1 MKKRETLGSRLGF
14 ILLSAGCA
22 IGLGNVWRFPYIT
35 GKNGGAGFVL
45 IYLFFLILLGLPV
58 MTVEFSIG
66 RASRQ
71 NIGLSLKTLE
81 KPGSKWHLYGPA
93 AVAGNYLL
101 LMFYTTIAGWILY
114 YFFSASTGAFEGID
128 SNGIGAFFSDLTADP
143 MKQISWM
150 IIITLLSSSI
160 VAIGLQK
167 GVEKITKVMMAALLS
182 IVLILTVHSFTL
194 PGAAAGLKFYLLP
207 DFDALQEAG
216 IGTVMYEALGQAF
229 FTLSVGIGSMS
240 IFGSYI
246 DDGHTLTGESVRI
259 IALDTFVAFTSGLI
273 IFPACFSYDVSVG
286 QGPSLL
292 FITLPNIFS
301 QMAGGRIWASLF
313 FLFMSFAALSTVIA
327 VFENIVSY
335 YIDVRNWTRRKACIV
350 NFIALTVL
358 SLPCILGFNAWSA
371 FKPFGEGSCVLDLED
386 FVVSNFLLPLGGLCF
401 ALYCTR
407 RFGWGWTK
415 FVDEANAGTGPRLPT
430 GRAGALLHAYCA
442 YVLPVVILA
451 VFVLGLLAKFKVL
464 TW

>member
-207 DFDALQEAG
+207 DFGALQEAG

-246 DDGHTLTGESVRI
+246 DDEHTLTGESVRI

-358 SLPCILGFNAWSA
+358 SLPCILGFNVLSG
-371 FKPFGEGSCVLDLED
+371 FQPLGEGTNILDLED
-386 FVVSNFLLPLGGLCF
+386 FLVSNILLPLGSLIFVLF
-401 ALYCTR
+401 ATR
-407 RFGWGWTK
+407 KSGWG
-415 FVDEANAGTGPRLPT
+415 FDGFLREANKGNGIRFSARLKGYLSLIIPII
-430 GRAGALLHAYCA
+430 
-442 YVLPVVILA
+442 ILIIMIK
-451 VFVLGLLAKFKVL
+451 GIWDKFI
-464 TW
+464 

>member
-143 MKQISWM
+143 MKQIFWM

-207 DFDALQEAG
+207 DFGALQEAG

-246 DDGHTLTGESVRI
+246 DDEHTLTGESVRI

-358 SLPCILGFNAWSA
+358 SLPCILGFNVLSG
-371 FKPFGEGSCVLDLED
+371 FQPLGEGTNILDLED
-386 FVVSNFLLPLGGLCF
+386 FLVSNILLPLGSLIFVLF
-401 ALYCTR
+401 ATR
-407 RFGWGWTK
+407 KSGWG
-415 FVDEANAGTGPRLPT
+415 FDGFLREANKGNGIRFSARLKGYLSLIIPII
-430 GRAGALLHAYCA
+430 
-442 YVLPVVILA
+442 ILIIMIK
-451 VFVLGLLAKFKVL
+451 GIWDKFI
-464 TW
+464 

>member
-114 YFFSASTGAFEGID
+114 YFFSALTGAFEGID

-143 MKQISWM
+143 VKQISWM

-358 SLPCILGFNAWSA
+358 SLPCILGFNVLSG
-371 FKPFGEGSCVLDLED
+371 FQPLGEGTNILDLED
-386 FVVSNFLLPLGGLCF
+386 FLVSNILLPLGSLIFVLF
-401 ALYCTR
+401 ATR
-407 RFGWGWTK
+407 KSGWG
-415 FVDEANAGTGPRLPT
+415 FDGFLREANKGNGIRFSARLKGYLSLIIPII
-430 GRAGALLHAYCA
+430 
-442 YVLPVVILA
+442 ILIIMIK
-451 VFVLGLLAKFKVL
+451 GIWDKFI
-464 TW
+464 

>member
-81 KPGSKWHLYGPA
+81 KPGSTWHLYGPA

-358 SLPCILGFNAWSA
+358 SLPCILGFNVLSG
-371 FKPFGEGSCVLDLED
+371 FQPLGEGTNILDLED
-386 FVVSNFLLPLGGLCF
+386 FLVSNILLPLGSLIFVLF
-401 ALYCTR
+401 ATR
-407 RFGWGWTK
+407 KSGWG
-415 FVDEANAGTGPRLPT
+415 FDGFLREANKGNGIRFSARLKGYLSLIIPII
-430 GRAGALLHAYCA
+430 
-442 YVLPVVILA
+442 ILIIMIK
-451 VFVLGLLAKFKVL
+451 GIWDKFI
-464 TW
+464 

>member
-1 MKKRETLGSRLGF
+1 MKKREILGSRLGF

-35 GKNGGAGFVL
+35 GKNGGAGFVP

-101 LMFYTTIAGWILY
+101 LMFYTTIAGWIIY
-114 YFFSASTGAFEGID
+114 YFFSASSGAFEGID

-143 MKQISWM
+143 VKQISWM

-207 DFDALQEAG
+207 DFGALQEAG

-229 FTLSVGIGSMS
+229 SSPGFCFADSQASRTLSIPTVMS
-240 IFGSYI
+240 RLGFAFRQTFGSVQ
-246 DDGHTLTGESVRI
+246 SS
-259 IALDTFVAFTSGLI
+259 F
-273 IFPACFSYDVSVG
+273 
-286 QGPSLL
+286 
-292 FITLPNIFS
+292 
-301 QMAGGRIWASLF
+301 
-313 FLFMSFAALSTVIA
+313 SFA
-327 VFENIVSY
+327 
-335 YIDVRNWTRRKACIV
+335 
-350 NFIALTVL
+350 
-358 SLPCILGFNAWSA
+358 P
-371 FKPFGEGSCVLDLED
+371 
-386 FVVSNFLLPLGGLCF
+386 
-401 ALYCTR
+401 
-407 RFGWGWTK
+407 
-415 FVDEANAGTGPRLPT
+415 
-430 GRAGALLHAYCA
+430 
-442 YVLPVVILA
+442 
-451 VFVLGLLAKFKVL
+451 
-464 TW
+464 

>member
-143 MKQISWM
+143 VKQIFWM

-358 SLPCILGFNAWSA
+358 SLPCILGFNVLSG
-371 FKPFGEGSCVLDLED
+371 FQPLGEGTNILDLED
-386 FVVSNFLLPLGGLCF
+386 FLVSNILLPLGSLIFVLF
-401 ALYCTR
+401 ATR
-407 RFGWGWTK
+407 KSGWG
-415 FVDEANAGTGPRLPT
+415 FDGFLREANKGNGIRFSARLKGYLSLIIPII
-430 GRAGALLHAYCA
+430 
-442 YVLPVVILA
+442 ILIIMIK
-451 VFVLGLLAKFKVL
+451 GIWDKFI
-464 TW
+464 

>member
-301 QMAGGRIWASLF
+301 QMAGGRSWAALVCRC
-313 FLFMSFAALSTVIA
+313 MSWAALSTVIA
-327 VFENIVSY
+327 VVENIVGY

-358 SLPCILGFNAWSA
+358 SLPCILGFNVLSG
-371 FKPFGEGSCVLDLED
+371 FQPLGEGTNILDLED
-386 FVVSNFLLPLGGLCF
+386 FLVSNILLPLGSLIFVLF
-401 ALYCTR
+401 ATR
-407 RFGWGWTK
+407 KSGWG
-415 FVDEANAGTGPRLPT
+415 FDGFLREANKGNGIRFSARLKGYLSLIIPII
-430 GRAGALLHAYCA
+430 
-442 YVLPVVILA
+442 ILIIMIK
-451 VFVLGLLAKFKVL
+451 GIWDKFI
-464 TW
+464 

>member
-101 LMFYTTIAGWILY
+101 LMFYTTIAGWIIY
-114 YFFSASTGAFEGID
+114 YFFSASVGAFEGID

-143 MKQISWM
+143 VKQIFWM

-207 DFDALQEAG
+207 DFGALQEAG

-246 DDGHTLTGESVRI
+246 DDEHTLTGESVRI

-358 SLPCILGFNAWSA
+358 SLPCILGFNVLSG
-371 FKPFGEGSCVLDLED
+371 FQPLGEGTNILDLED
-386 FVVSNFLLPLGGLCF
+386 FLVSNILLPLGSLIFVLF
-401 ALYCTR
+401 ATR
-407 RFGWGWTK
+407 KSGWG
-415 FVDEANAGTGPRLPT
+415 FDGFLREANKGNGIRFSARLKGYLSLIIPII
-430 GRAGALLHAYCA
+430 
-442 YVLPVVILA
+442 ILIIMIK
-451 VFVLGLLAKFKVL
+451 GIWDKFI
-464 TW
+464 

>member
-128 SNGIGAFFSDLTADP
+128 SNGIGAFFSNLTADP
-143 MKQISWM
+143 VKQISWM

-207 DFDALQEAG
+207 DFGALQEAG

-358 SLPCILGFNAWSA
+358 SLPCILGFNVLSG
-371 FKPFGEGSCVLDLED
+371 FQPLGEGTNILDLED
-386 FVVSNFLLPLGGLCF
+386 FLVSNILLPLGSLIFVLF
-401 ALYCTR
+401 ATR
-407 RFGWGWTK
+407 KSGWG
-415 FVDEANAGTGPRLPT
+415 FDGFLREANKGNGIRFSARLKGYLSLIIPII
-430 GRAGALLHAYCA
+430 
-442 YVLPVVILA
+442 ILIIMIK
-451 VFVLGLLAKFKVL
+451 GIWDKFI
-464 TW
+464 

>member
-207 DFDALQEAG
+207 DFGALQEAG

-358 SLPCILGFNAWSA
+358 SLPCILGFNVLSG
-371 FKPFGEGSCVLDLED
+371 FQPLGEGTNILDLED
-386 FVVSNFLLPLGGLCF
+386 FLVSNILLPLGSLIFVLF
-401 ALYCTR
+401 ATR
-407 RFGWGWTK
+407 KSGWG
-415 FVDEANAGTGPRLPT
+415 FDGFLREANKGNGIRFSARLKGYLSLIIPII
-430 GRAGALLHAYCA
+430 
-442 YVLPVVILA
+442 ILIIMIK
-451 VFVLGLLAKFKVL
+451 GIWDKFI
-464 TW
+464 

>member
-101 LMFYTTIAGWILY
+101 LMFYTTIAGWIIY
-114 YFFSASTGAFEGID
+114 YFFSASSGAFEGID

-207 DFDALQEAG
+207 DFGALQEAG

-246 DDGHTLTGESVRI
+246 DDEHTLTGESVRI

-358 SLPCILGFNAWSA
+358 SLPCILGFNVLSG
-371 FKPFGEGSCVLDLED
+371 FQPLGEGTNILDLED
-386 FVVSNFLLPLGGLCF
+386 FLVSNILLPLGSLIFVLF
-401 ALYCTR
+401 ATR
-407 RFGWGWTK
+407 KSGWG
-415 FVDEANAGTGPRLPT
+415 FDGFLREANKGNGIRFSARLKGYLSLIIPII
-430 GRAGALLHAYCA
+430 
-442 YVLPVVILA
+442 ILIIMIK
-451 VFVLGLLAKFKVL
+451 GIWDKFI
-464 TW
+464 

>member
-358 SLPCILGFNAWSA
+358 SLPCILGFNVLSG
-371 FKPFGEGSCVLDLED
+371 FQPLGEGTNILDLED
-386 FVVSNFLLPLGGLCF
+386 FLVSNILLPLGSLIFVLF
-401 ALYCTR
+401 ATR
-407 RFGWGWTK
+407 KSGWG
-415 FVDEANAGTGPRLPT
+415 FDGFLREANKGNGIRFSARLKGYLSLIIPII
-430 GRAGALLHAYCA
+430 
-442 YVLPVVILA
+442 ILIIMIK
-451 VFVLGLLAKFKVL
+451 GIWDKFI
-464 TW
+464 

>member
-246 DDGHTLTGESVRI
+246 DDEHTLTGESVRI

-358 SLPCILGFNAWSA
+358 SLPCILGFNVLSG
-371 FKPFGEGSCVLDLED
+371 FQPLGEGTNILDLED
-386 FVVSNFLLPLGGLCF
+386 FLVSNILLPLGSLIFVLF
-401 ALYCTR
+401 ATR
-407 RFGWGWTK
+407 KSGWG
-415 FVDEANAGTGPRLPT
+415 FDGFLREANKGNGIRFSARLKGYLSLIIPII
-430 GRAGALLHAYCA
+430 
-442 YVLPVVILA
+442 ILIIMIK
-451 VFVLGLLAKFKVL
+451 GIWDKFI
-464 TW
+464 

>member
-143 MKQISWM
+143 MKQIFWM

-358 SLPCILGFNAWSA
+358 SLPCILGFNVLSG
-371 FKPFGEGSCVLDLED
+371 FQPLGEGTNILDLED
-386 FVVSNFLLPLGGLCF
+386 FLVSNILLPLGSLIFVLF
-401 ALYCTR
+401 ATR
-407 RFGWGWTK
+407 KSGWG
-415 FVDEANAGTGPRLPT
+415 FDGFLREANKGNGIRFSARLKGYLSLIIPII
-430 GRAGALLHAYCA
+430 
-442 YVLPVVILA
+442 ILIIMIK
-451 VFVLGLLAKFKVL
+451 GIWDKFI
-464 TW
+464 

>member
-229 FTLSVGIGSMS
+229 FTLSVGIGSVS

-246 DDGHTLTGESVRI
+246 DDEHTLTGESVRI

-358 SLPCILGFNAWSA
+358 SLPCILGFNVLSG
-371 FKPFGEGSCVLDLED
+371 FQPLGEGTNILDLED
-386 FVVSNFLLPLGGLCF
+386 FLVSNILLPLGSLIFVLF
-401 ALYCTR
+401 ATR
-407 RFGWGWTK
+407 KSGWG
-415 FVDEANAGTGPRLPT
+415 FDGFLREANKGNGIRFSARLKGYLSLIIPII
-430 GRAGALLHAYCA
+430 
-442 YVLPVVILA
+442 ILIIMIK
-451 VFVLGLLAKFKVL
+451 GIWDKFI
-464 TW
+464 

>member
-101 LMFYTTIAGWILY
+101 LMFYTTIAGWIIY
-114 YFFSASTGAFEGID
+114 YFFSASAGAFEGID

-143 MKQISWM
+143 VKQISWM

-207 DFDALQEAG
+207 DFGALQEAG

-358 SLPCILGFNAWSA
+358 SLPCILGFNVLSG
-371 FKPFGEGSCVLDLED
+371 FQPLGEGTNILYLED
-386 FVVSNFLLPLGGLCF
+386 FLVSNILLPLGSLIFVLF
-401 ALYCTR
+401 ATR
-407 RFGWGWTK
+407 KSGWG
-415 FVDEANAGTGPRLPT
+415 FDGFLREANKGNGIRFSARLKGYLSLIIPII
-430 GRAGALLHAYCA
+430 
-442 YVLPVVILA
+442 ILIIMIK
-451 VFVLGLLAKFKVL
+451 GIWDKFI
-464 TW
+464 

>member
-143 MKQISWM
+143 VKQISWM

-207 DFDALQEAG
+207 DFGALQEAG

-358 SLPCILGFNAWSA
+358 SLPCILGFNVLSG
-371 FKPFGEGSCVLDLED
+371 FQPLGEGTNILDLED
-386 FVVSNFLLPLGGLCF
+386 FLVSNILLPLGSLIFVLF
-401 ALYCTR
+401 ATR
-407 RFGWGWTK
+407 KSGWG
-415 FVDEANAGTGPRLPT
+415 FDGFLREANKGNGIRFSARLKGYLSLIIPII
-430 GRAGALLHAYCA
+430 
-442 YVLPVVILA
+442 ILIIMIK
-451 VFVLGLLAKFKVL
+451 GIWDKFI
-464 TW
+464 

>member
-101 LMFYTTIAGWILY
+101 LMFYTTIAGWIIY
-114 YFFSASTGAFEGID
+114 YFFSASSGAFEGID

-143 MKQISWM
+143 VKQISWM

-207 DFDALQEAG
+207 DFGALQEAG

-358 SLPCILGFNAWSA
+358 SLPCILGFNVLSG
-371 FKPFGEGSCVLDLED
+371 FQPLGEGTNILDLED
-386 FVVSNFLLPLGGLCF
+386 FLVSNILLPLGSLIFVLF
-401 ALYCTR
+401 ATR
-407 RFGWGWTK
+407 KSGWG
-415 FVDEANAGTGPRLPT
+415 FDGFLREANKGNGIRFSARLKGYLSLIIPII
-430 GRAGALLHAYCA
+430 
-442 YVLPVVILA
+442 ILIIMIK
-451 VFVLGLLAKFKVL
+451 GIWDKFI
-464 TW
+464 

>member
-101 LMFYTTIAGWILY
+101 LMFYTTIAGWIIY
-114 YFFSASTGAFEGID
+114 YFFSASSGAFEGID

-143 MKQISWM
+143 VKQISWM
-150 IIITLLSSSI
+150 VIITLLSSSI

-207 DFDALQEAG
+207 DFGALQEAG

-358 SLPCILGFNAWSA
+358 SLPCILGFNVLSG
-371 FKPFGEGSCVLDLED
+371 FQPLGEGTNILDLED
-386 FVVSNFLLPLGGLCF
+386 FLVSNILLPLGSLIFVLF
-401 ALYCTR
+401 ATR
-407 RFGWGWTK
+407 KSGWG
-415 FVDEANAGTGPRLPT
+415 FDGFLREANKGNGIRFSARLKGYLSLIIPII
-430 GRAGALLHAYCA
+430 
-442 YVLPVVILA
+442 ILIIMIK
-451 VFVLGLLAKFKVL
+451 GIWDKFI
-464 TW
+464 

>member
-143 MKQISWM
+143 VKQISWM

-207 DFDALQEAG
+207 DFGALQEAG

-246 DDGHTLTGESVRI
+246 DDEHTLTGESVRI

-358 SLPCILGFNAWSA
+358 SLPCILGFNVLSG
-371 FKPFGEGSCVLDLED
+371 FQPLGEGTNILDLED
-386 FVVSNFLLPLGGLCF
+386 FLVSNILLPLGSLIFVLF
-401 ALYCTR
+401 ATR
-407 RFGWGWTK
+407 KSGWG
-415 FVDEANAGTGPRLPT
+415 FDGFLREANKGNGIRFSARLKGYLSLIIPII
-430 GRAGALLHAYCA
+430 
-442 YVLPVVILA
+442 ILIIMIK
-451 VFVLGLLAKFKVL
+451 GIWDKFI
-464 TW
+464 

>member
-101 LMFYTTIAGWILY
+101 LMFYTTIAGWIIY
-114 YFFSASTGAFEGID
+114 YFFSASAGAFEGID
-128 SNGIGAFFSDLTADP
+128 SNGIGAFFLDLTADP
-143 MKQISWM
+143 VKQISWM

-207 DFDALQEAG
+207 DFGALQEAG

-358 SLPCILGFNAWSA
+358 SLPCILGFNVLSG
-371 FKPFGEGSCVLDLED
+371 FQPLGEGTNILDLED
-386 FVVSNFLLPLGGLCF
+386 FLVSNILLPLGSLIFVLF
-401 ALYCTR
+401 ATR
-407 RFGWGWTK
+407 KSGWG
-415 FVDEANAGTGPRLPT
+415 FDGFLREANKGNGIRFSARLKGYLSLIIPII
-430 GRAGALLHAYCA
+430 
-442 YVLPVVILA
+442 ILIIMIK
-451 VFVLGLLAKFKVL
+451 GIWDKFI
-464 TW
+464 

>member
-1 MKKRETLGSRLGF
+1 MNNRETLGSRLGF

-45 IYLFFLILLGLPV
+45 IYLFFLVLLGLPV
-58 MTVEFSIG
+58 MTVEFSLG

-71 NIGLSLKTLE
+71 NIGLSLRTLE

-114 YFFSASTGAFEGID
+114 YFFSAASGAFQGVTTEGI
-128 SNGIGAFFSDLTADP
+128 GKFFSDLTADP
-143 MKQISWM
+143 VSQVFWM
-150 IIITLLSSSI
+150 IIIMILCAST
-160 VAIGLQK
+160 VAVGLQK

-182 IVLILTVHSFTL
+182 IMLILTVHSFTL
-194 PGAAAGLKFYLLP
+194 PGAGKGLKFYLLP
-207 DFDALQEAG
+207 DFSAMKEIG

-246 DDGHTLTGESVRI
+246 DDSRSLAGESARI
-259 IALDTFVAFTSGLI
+259 IALDTFVAITSGLI

-301 QMAGGRIWASLF
+301 QMTGGRIWSSLF
-313 FLFMSFAALSTVIA
+313 FLFMSFAAFSTVIA
-327 VFENIVSY
+327 VFENIISY
-335 YIDVRNWTRRKACIV
+335 YIDVKGWTRRKACLV
-350 NFIALTVL
+350 NFIALTLL
-358 SLPCILGFNAWSA
+358 SLPCILGFNVLSG
-371 FKPFGEGSCVLDLED
+371 FQPLGEGSNILDLED
-386 FVVSNFLLPLGGLCF
+386 FMVSNILLPFGSLLFVLF
-401 ALYCTR
+401 ATR
-407 RFGWGWTK
+407 KSGWGFENFLK
-415 FVDEANAGTGPRLPT
+415 EANKGKGMKFSAHLRYYLSLIIPII
-430 GRAGALLHAYCA
+430 
-442 YVLPVVILA
+442 ILIIMIK
-451 VFVLGLLAKFKVL
+451 GIWDKFI
-464 TW
+464 

>member
-229 FTLSVGIGSMS
+229 FTLSVGIGSVS

-246 DDGHTLTGESVRI
+246 DDEHTLTGESVRI

-313 FLFMSFAALSTVIA
+313 FLLMSFAALSTVIA

-358 SLPCILGFNAWSA
+358 SLPCILGFNVLSG
-371 FKPFGEGSCVLDLED
+371 FQPLGEGTNILDLED
-386 FVVSNFLLPLGGLCF
+386 FLVSNILLPLGSLIFVLF
-401 ALYCTR
+401 ATR
-407 RFGWGWTK
+407 KSGWG
-415 FVDEANAGTGPRLPT
+415 FDGFLREANKGNGIRFSARLKGYLSLIIPII
-430 GRAGALLHAYCA
+430 
-442 YVLPVVILA
+442 ILIIMIK
-451 VFVLGLLAKFKVL
+451 GIWDKFI
-464 TW
+464 

>member
-101 LMFYTTIAGWILY
+101 LMFYTTIAGWIIY

-128 SNGIGAFFSDLTADP
+128 SNGIGAFFSNLTADP
-143 MKQISWM
+143 VKQISWM

-207 DFDALQEAG
+207 DFGALQEAG

-358 SLPCILGFNAWSA
+358 SLPCILGFNVLSG
-371 FKPFGEGSCVLDLED
+371 FQPLGEGTNILDLED
-386 FVVSNFLLPLGGLCF
+386 FLVSNILLPLGSLIFVLF
-401 ALYCTR
+401 ATR
-407 RFGWGWTK
+407 KSGWG
-415 FVDEANAGTGPRLPT
+415 FDGFLREANKGNGIRFSARLKGYLSLIIPII
-430 GRAGALLHAYCA
+430 
-442 YVLPVVILA
+442 ILIIMIK
-451 VFVLGLLAKFKVL
+451 GIWDKFI
-464 TW
+464 

>member
-143 MKQISWM
+143 VKQIFWM

-207 DFDALQEAG
+207 DFGALQEAG

-246 DDGHTLTGESVRI
+246 DDEHTLTGESVRI

-358 SLPCILGFNAWSA
+358 SLPCILGFNVLSG
-371 FKPFGEGSCVLDLED
+371 FQPLGEGTNILDLED
-386 FVVSNFLLPLGGLCF
+386 FLVSNILLPLGSLIFVLF
-401 ALYCTR
+401 ATR
-407 RFGWGWTK
+407 KSGWG
-415 FVDEANAGTGPRLPT
+415 FDGFLREANKGNGIRFSARLKGYLSLIIPII
-430 GRAGALLHAYCA
+430 
-442 YVLPVVILA
+442 ILIIMIK
-451 VFVLGLLAKFKVL
+451 GIWDKFI
-464 TW
+464 

>member
-58 MTVEFSIG
+58 MTVAFSLG

-240 IFGSYI
+240 IFCSYI
-246 DDGHTLTGESVRI
+246 DDEHTLTGESVRI

-358 SLPCILGFNAWSA
+358 SLPCILGFNVLSG
-371 FKPFGEGSCVLDLED
+371 FQPLGEGTNILDLED
-386 FVVSNFLLPLGGLCF
+386 FLVSNILLPLGSLIFVLF
-401 ALYCTR
+401 ATR
-407 RFGWGWTK
+407 KSGWG
-415 FVDEANAGTGPRLPT
+415 FDGFLREANKGNGIRFSARLKGYLSLIIPII
-430 GRAGALLHAYCA
+430 
-442 YVLPVVILA
+442 ILIIMIK
-451 VFVLGLLAKFKVL
+451 GIWDKFI
-464 TW
+464 

>member
-143 MKQISWM
+143 VKQISWM

-246 DDGHTLTGESVRI
+246 DDEHTLTGESVRI

-358 SLPCILGFNAWSA
+358 SLPCILGFNVLSG
-371 FKPFGEGSCVLDLED
+371 FQPLGEGTNILDLED
-386 FVVSNFLLPLGGLCF
+386 FLVSNILLPLGSLIFVLF
-401 ALYCTR
+401 ATR
-407 RFGWGWTK
+407 KSGWG
-415 FVDEANAGTGPRLPT
+415 FDGFLREANKGNGIRFSARLKGYLSLIIPII
-430 GRAGALLHAYCA
+430 
-442 YVLPVVILA
+442 ILIIMIK
-451 VFVLGLLAKFKVL
+451 GIWDKFI
-464 TW
+464 

>member
-246 DDGHTLTGESVRI
+246 DDEHTLTGESVRI

-273 IFPACFSYDVSVG
+273 IFPSCFSYDVSVG

-358 SLPCILGFNAWSA
+358 SLPCILGFNVLSG
-371 FKPFGEGSCVLDLED
+371 FQPLGEGTNILDLED
-386 FVVSNFLLPLGGLCF
+386 FLVSNILLPLGSLIFVLF
-401 ALYCTR
+401 ATR
-407 RFGWGWTK
+407 KSGWG
-415 FVDEANAGTGPRLPT
+415 FDGFLREANKGNGIRFSARLKGYLSLIIPII
-430 GRAGALLHAYCA
+430 
-442 YVLPVVILA
+442 ILIIMIK
-451 VFVLGLLAKFKVL
+451 GIWDKFI
-464 TW
+464 

>member
-143 MKQISWM
+143 VKQISWM

-313 FLFMSFAALSTVIA
+313 VLFMSFAALSTVIA

-358 SLPCILGFNAWSA
+358 SLPCILGFNVLSG
-371 FKPFGEGSCVLDLED
+371 FQPLGEGTNILDLED
-386 FVVSNFLLPLGGLCF
+386 FLVSNILLPLGSLIFVLF
-401 ALYCTR
+401 ATR
-407 RFGWGWTK
+407 KSGWG
-415 FVDEANAGTGPRLPT
+415 FDGFLREANKGNGIRFSARLKGYLSLIIPII
-430 GRAGALLHAYCA
+430 
-442 YVLPVVILA
+442 ILIIMIK
-451 VFVLGLLAKFKVL
+451 GIWDKFI
-464 TW
+464 

>member
-101 LMFYTTIAGWILY
+101 LMFYTTIAGWIIY

-358 SLPCILGFNAWSA
+358 SLPCILGFNVLSG
-371 FKPFGEGSCVLDLED
+371 FQPLGEGTNILDLED
-386 FVVSNFLLPLGGLCF
+386 FLVSNILLPLGSLIFVLF
-401 ALYCTR
+401 ATR
-407 RFGWGWTK
+407 KSGWG
-415 FVDEANAGTGPRLPT
+415 FDGFLREANKGNGIRFSARLKGYLSLIIPII
-430 GRAGALLHAYCA
+430 
-442 YVLPVVILA
+442 ILIIMIK
-451 VFVLGLLAKFKVL
+451 GIWDKFI
-464 TW
+464 

>member
-207 DFDALQEAG
+207 DFAALQEAG

-358 SLPCILGFNAWSA
+358 SLPCILGFNVLSG
-371 FKPFGEGSCVLDLED
+371 FQPLGEGTNILDLED
-386 FVVSNFLLPLGGLCF
+386 FLVSNILLPLGSLIFVLF
-401 ALYCTR
+401 ATR
-407 RFGWGWTK
+407 KSGWG
-415 FVDEANAGTGPRLPT
+415 FDGFLREANKGNGIRFSARLKGYLSLIIPII
-430 GRAGALLHAYCA
+430 
-442 YVLPVVILA
+442 ILIIMIK
-451 VFVLGLLAKFKVL
+451 GIWDKFI
-464 TW
+464 

>member
-246 DDGHTLTGESVRI
+246 DDEHTLTGESVRI

-358 SLPCILGFNAWSA
+358 SLPCILGFNVLSG
-371 FKPFGEGSCVLDLED
+371 FQPLGEGTNILDLEG
-386 FVVSNFLLPLGGLCF
+386 FLVSSIVLPLGSLIFVLF
-401 ALYCTR
+401 ATR
-407 RFGWGWTK
+407 KSGWG
-415 FVDEANAGTGPRLPT
+415 FDGFLREANKGNGIRFSARLKGYLSLIIPII
-430 GRAGALLHAYCA
+430 
-442 YVLPVVILA
+442 ILIIMIK
-451 VFVLGLLAKFKVL
+451 GIWDKFI
-464 TW
+464 